1 MCVCVFVCG
10 GGGSVGACV
19 RACVCVYV
27 CVCARVCARVYVCMC
42 ACPSQTGGKSK
53 LAVDN
58 LSLNMY
64 SGQITSLL
72 GHNGAGRFYRCSPTI
87 YNVDLYNCTSC

>member
-1 MCVCVFVCG
+1 MCVCV
-10 GGGSVGACV
+10 
-19 RACVCVYV
+19 CVCV
-27 CVCARVCARVYVCMC
+27 
-42 ACPSQTGGKSK
+42 CPLQTGGKSK

-72 GHNGAGRFYRCSPTI
+72 GHNGAGRFFWSVFNSHIAPYHHECQF
-87 YNVDLYNCTSC
+87 